1 MTFFHEHFV
10 HVFAA
15 LPREQH
21 VLDWP
26 SCGRCAAKF
35 YFSEGAFGVNAS
47 RCPLGPGQ
55 VRPLPVALGRALDF
69 GSGQVQFEVVT
80 ELEKLAC
87 LHGRGDVLDAEEFSM
102 AKRRLIQA

>member
-1 MTFFHEHFV
+1 MLLVARFF
-10 HVFAA
+10 
-15 LPREQH
+15 
-21 VLDWP
+21 
-26 SCGRCAAKF
+26 
-35 YFSEGAFGVNAS
+35 
-47 RCPLGPGQ
+47 PGQ

>member
-1 MTFFHEHFV
+1 MSVFV
-10 HVFAA
+10 CTLAFARA
-15 LPREQH
+15 VR
-21 VLDWP
+21 
-26 SCGRCAAKF
+26 AA
-35 YFSEGAFGVNAS
+35 G
-47 RCPLGPGQ
+47 LGQ
-55 VRPLPVALGRALDF
+55 VRPVPIALGRALDF